1 MYSIVEPTK
10 VREVWQM
17 VKPGLEHILRKSPE
31 NWIPEDV
38 YAALVANRANLWL
51 AIENDRMVGF
61 VVGYV
66 QDEDFHV
73 WCAYG
78 HLSGNL
84 KRWFSELEDIA
95 KTQCTR
101 IVFDSWRSG
110 WNRVAKELGFMPRRW
125 AKEL

>member
-10 VREVWQM
+10 VRDVWKL

-31 NWIPEDV
+31 NWIPEDI

-61 VVGYV
+61 VVAYV
-66 QDEDFHV
+66 QGEDFHV

-78 HLSGNL
+78 FLSGNL

-95 KTQCTR
+95 RQQCTR
-101 IVFDSWRSG
+101 ITFDSWRPA
-110 WNRVAKELGFMPRRW
+110 WNRVAKELGFVPRKW